1 MTSRALDSRI
11 SLATSMY
18 AQPGV
23 YALLIGSGTS
33 TGTGMPTGYGVI
45 KSLVRQAAA
54 ASGHPIGEN
63 DDVEAWWAEYGDDQ
77 ELGYSNLLEQMA
89 PNQAARSA
97 LLTEFF
103 EATDEERQEGKK
115 VPGPAHSAIAQ
126 LVQKGLVRVIVTT
139 NFDRLIEQALA
150 AAGIVPQ
157 VVDSERSVKGMKPL
171 VHSDCTVMKIHGD
184 YKSLEQRNTLAELS
198 SYGEGM
204 QQLIDQVFD
213 EYGLI
218 INGWSADWDKALV
231 RSLKGR
237 RSRRYPIFWTAY
249 SKLGEAG
256 QELVQR
262 HNAVVLENVTADD
275 FFPDLLKRLDSLTK
289 LAAPPLTEAMAIARL
304 KKLLPYREN
313 HIELRDLL
321 EDELKPITNTLVERS
336 PLIVPSDESTTIN
349 GPRDF
354 EAECARLLAA
364 SQTLMKL
371 VATGVMFDRDELHT
385 DLWIWTIQQLI
396 RARPPIAGQFHELWI
411 NLSHYPALL
420 VFRAAAMA
428 AVTYQHEDVF
438 LRLCREPKWKDK
450 HRFDEPLEAYVAL
463 DPYMVLDRSAVVEFP
478 RWNGSRSLYPPS
490 ALLEEDLRSSLQPI
504 LGDQEAYWEAF
515 RRTEYRLGL
524 LTLLE
529 PKLWFEPTP
538 GMYWSR
544 DTSWLRGGEL
554 VWERDFRTNADRQAW
569 GWDEIEAGVDD
580 PFNDKINELTERI
593 KTQTIMY

>member
-1 MTSRALDSRI
+1 MITRALDSRI
-11 SLATSMY
+11 SLATSMH

-54 ASGHPIGEN
+54 ASGHHIGEN
-63 DDVEAWWAEYGDDQ
+63 DDVEAWWAEHGDGQ

-103 EATDEERQEGKK
+103 EATEEERQEGKK
-115 VPGPAHSAIAQ
+115 VPGPAHKAIAQ

-150 AAGIVPQ
+150 ATGIVPQ
-157 VVDSERSVKGMKPL
+157 VVDSEQSVSGMKPL
-171 VHSDCTVMKIHGD
+171 VHSECTVIKIHGD

-198 SYGEGM
+198 SYGKGM

-231 RSLKGR
+231 QSLKGR
-237 RSRRYPIFWTAY
+237 RSRRYPLFWTAY

-256 QELVQR
+256 RELVQR
-262 HNAVVLENVTADD
+262 HSAVVLENVAADD
-275 FFPDLLKRLDSLTK
+275 FFPDLLTRLDSLAR
-289 LAAPPLTEAMAIARL
+289 LAAPPISEAMAITRL

-313 HIELRDLL
+313 HIEIRDLL
-321 EDELKPITNTLVERS
+321 EDELKTITTIITARS
-336 PLIVPSDESTTIN
+336 PLIVPSNGFAEIN
-349 GPRDF
+349 RARDF
-354 EAECARLLAA
+354 EAECARLLAT
-364 SQTLMKL
+364 SQTLIKL
-371 VATGVMFDRDELHT
+371 VATGVMFDRDKLHT
-385 DLWIWTIQQLI
+385 DLWIWTIQQLL
-396 RARPPIAGQFHELWI
+396 RARTPITGGFHEHWI
-411 NLSHYPALL
+411 NLSSYPALL

-428 AVTYQHEDVF
+428 AVTYKYEDIF
-438 LRLCREPKWKDK
+438 LRLCREPRSKNQ
-450 HRFDEPLEAYVAL
+450 HIDELLPAYVSL
-463 DPYMVLDRSAVVEFP
+463 DPYMVIDSSTVVEFP

-490 ALLEEDLRSSLQPI
+490 ALLEEDLRSALQPV
-504 LGDQEAYWEAF
+504 LGDEEAYKEAF

-524 LTLLE
+524 LALVE
-529 PKLWFEPTP
+529 PKRWFDPTP

-544 DTSWLRGGEL
+544 YTSWLLGGEFI
-554 VWERDFRTNADRQAW
+554 WERDFRATADRQAW
-569 GWDEIEAGVDD
+569 GWDEAEDGADD
-580 PFNDKINELTERI
+580 PFSDKINELTEKIRTQRI
-593 KTQTIMY
+593 GH